1 VPRSLVVGLLHEA
14 RVAGRMRP
22 AGPKMSLAS
31 MPPERHYGHAVL
43 MVIERP
49 EGGYERKEL
58 WDPEGREWIRE
69 EEISTPKLLVPEGA
83 S

>member
-1 VPRSLVVGLLHEA
+1 
-14 RVAGRMRP
+14 MRP
-22 AGPKMSLAS
+22 AEQKMSLTS

-69 EEISTPKLLVPEGA
+69 EEISTPKHWYQKEPHEFKTLPLAPQ
-83 S
+83 